1 MSRLPALGPRGVGWV
16 LVQGIL
22 FVLVVAAGWTL
33 GPGWPGPLR
42 LVGVL
47 VGSALIFGG
56 IALVVR
62 AVVDLGSAMTP
73 LPMPRDGSE
82 LVVTGAFAIVR
93 HPVYAGVILVG
104 LGWSVVQASAVAIA
118 LTGVLAA
125 FLYLKSAREEA
136 WLEARY
142 PGYAAYRAR
151 TPRFIPWPGR
161 SRGSVG
167 RSSRGKAP

>member
-1 MSRLPALGPRGVGWV
+1 MSRLPVFGPRGVGWV
-16 LVQGIL
+16 LIQGIL
-22 FVLVVAAGWTL
+22 FVLVAAAGWTL

-47 VGSALIFGG
+47 VGAALIFVG
-56 IALVVR
+56 IAFIVR
-62 AVVDLGSAMTP
+62 AVIDLGSAMTP

-93 HPVYAGVILVG
+93 HPVYAGVLLVA

-125 FLYLKSAREEA
+125 FLYLKSVREEA
-136 WLEARY
+136 WLETRF
-142 PGYAAYRAR
+142 PDYAAYRAR

-161 SRGSVG
+161 SRG
-167 RSSRGKAP
+167 